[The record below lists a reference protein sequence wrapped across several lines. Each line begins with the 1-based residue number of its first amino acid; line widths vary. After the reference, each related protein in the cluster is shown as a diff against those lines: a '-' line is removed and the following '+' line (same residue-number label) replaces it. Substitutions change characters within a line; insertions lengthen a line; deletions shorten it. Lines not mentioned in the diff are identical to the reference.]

1 MSEKG
6 QKLGQTGTFQT
17 ISQTAEAVKKEMDTN
32 GMRVYK
38 APIQLR
44 RRKELISEDIKIVNP
59 NETAT
64 DVELH
69 KDSK

>member
-1 MSEKG
+1 M
-6 QKLGQTGTFQT
+6 GQTETFQT
-17 ISQTAEAVKKEMDTN
+17 ISQTAEAVKKEIDTS

-38 APIQLR
+38 APVQLR
-44 RRKELISEDIKIVNP
+44 KRKEIISEDVKIVNP